1 MKYSIKRQ
9 IGFTFIGLILL
20 SLLAIELCNLFF
32 LEDFYLNRKSEILL
46 ECMQKLNEV
55 DAKSI
60 AEGGNSELNSF
71 FVSNNL
77 FVVLTNEASTMMYYN
92 VSQKKEANMLGGRLF
107 GYLIGK
113 GEMPSKI
120 LSETQQYRIQIYQ
133 DHIQEKSFIEIW
145 GVLDNGGSFIIQT
158 PLESIRDSVSVSNSF
173 YLYIGCS
180 VALIATVFI
189 WLFTKRI
196 TKPITE
202 LTEVSKRMANLDFE
216 AKYESGGDDEIG
228 ELGKN
233 FNTMSETLL
242 ETLSELKSANN
253 ELQKDIERKEEI
265 DEMRKE
271 FLSNVSHELKTPI
284 ALIQGYA
291 EGLQDNIQDS
301 PEEKEFYCEVI
312 IDEAA
317 KMNNMVKKLLS
328 LNQLE
333 FGNDQVMMERFDL
346 TALIQGLIQSSSILI
361 QQKEVEVIFR
371 QEEPLYV
378 WGDEFKVEEVITNFF
393 SNALN
398 HVKYDKKIE
407 IRCKEENGLIYT
419 SVFNTGD
426 PIPEDD
432 IDKVWIKFYKVD
444 KARTREY
451 GGSGIGLSIVKA
463 IIESMN
469 QQCGVHNYENGVAFW
484 FTLESKK

>member
-1 MKYSIKRQ
+1 MKHSIKRQ

-32 LEDFYLNRKSEILL
+32 LENFHRAKKIEILL
-46 ECMQKLNEV
+46 QGMNSLNSVE
-55 DAKSI
+55 DFNKINEEQS
-60 AEGGNSELNSF
+60 SELYDF
-71 FVSNNL
+71 CVANNL
-77 FVVLTNEASTMMYYN
+77 SYVVTNRANTVIYYN
-92 VSQKKEANMLGGRLF
+92 TSKAESDRLASRIF
-107 GYLIGK
+107 GYWTGF
-113 GEMPSKI
+113 EESVPEI
-120 LSETQQYRIQIYQ
+120 LRETDQYRIQENQ
-133 DHIQEKSFIEIW
+133 DYKKNKVFIEIW
-145 GVLDNGGSFIIQT
+145 GELDDGRNFMIQT
-158 PLESIRDSVSVSNSF
+158 PLESIQDSVAVSNRF
-173 YLYIGCS
+173 YLYIGGS
-180 VALIATVFI
+180 VALIAAVFI
-189 WLFTKRI
+189 WLFTRRI

-216 AKYESGGDDEIG
+216 TKYESGGNDEIG

-291 EGLQDNIQDS
+291 EGLQDNISESPQDR
-301 PEEKEFYCEVI
+301 EFYCEVI

-333 FGNDQVMMERFDL
+333 FGNDQVSMERFDL
-346 TALIQGLIQSSSILI
+346 TALIQGVIQSSSILI
-361 QQKEVEVIFR
+361 QQKEAEVIFL
-371 QEEPLYV
+371 QNTPLYV
-378 WGDEFKVEEVITNFF
+378 WGDEFKVEEVITNLF

-398 HVKYDKKIE
+398 HIKYDKKIE
-407 IRCKEENGLIYT
+407 ICCKEENGLVNT

-426 PIPEDD
+426 PIPEED

-463 IIESMN
+463 IMESMN
-469 QQCGVHNYENGVAFW
+469 QQCGVYNYENGVAFW

>member
-1 MKYSIKRQ
+1 MKHSIKRQ

-20 SLLAIELCNLFF
+20 SLLAIEFCNLFF
-32 LEDFYLNRKSEILL
+32 LEDFYRAKKIEIL
-46 ECMQKLNEV
+46 MQGMNTLNSVE
-55 DAKSI
+55 DFNKI
-60 AEGGNSELNSF
+60 NEEQRSELYDF
-71 FVSNNL
+71 CVTNNL
-77 FVVLTNEASTMMYYN
+77 SYVVTNRANTVIYYN
-92 VSQKKEANMLGGRLF
+92 TSKTESDRLASRLF
-107 GYLIGK
+107 GYWTGFEESVPQVLK
-113 GEMPSKI
+113 
-120 LSETQQYRIQIYQ
+120 ETEQYRIQENQ
-133 DHIQEKSFIEIW
+133 DRSKNKVFIEIW
-145 GVLDNGGSFIIQT
+145 GELDDGRNFMIQT
-158 PLESIRDSVSVSNSF
+158 PLESIQDSVAVSNSF
-173 YLYIGCS
+173 YLYIGGS
-180 VALIATVFI
+180 VALIAAVFI
-189 WLFTKRI
+189 WLFTRRI
-196 TKPITE
+196 AKPITE

-228 ELGKN
+228 ELGEN

-291 EGLQDNIQDS
+291 EGLHDNISESAQDR
-301 PEEKEFYCEVI
+301 EFYCEVI

-317 KMNNMVKKLLS
+317 KMNSMVKKLLS

-333 FGNDQVMMERFDL
+333 FGNDQVLMERFDL
-346 TALIQGLIQSSSILI
+346 TALIQGIIQSSSILV
-361 QQKEVEVIFR
+361 QQKEAEVIFR
-371 QEEPLYV
+371 QNTPLYV
-378 WGDEFKVEEVITNFF
+378 WGDEFKVEEVISNLF

-398 HVKYDKKIE
+398 HIKYDKKIE
-407 IRCKEENGLIYT
+407 ISYKEKNGLINT
-419 SVFNTGD
+419 SIFNTGD
-426 PIPEDD
+426 PIPEED

-463 IIESMN
+463 IMESMN
-469 QQCGVHNYENGVAFW
+469 QQCGVNNYENGVAFW